1 MAVNESID
9 AVLSAFDDHLARTR
23 GTNEMVRLTYCRYAR
38 MFQQSVSVDG
48 VVDPSAIE
56 PAQVVKFGTTAASCY
71 RPATVRV
78 VVTTLRSLFRFLR
91 ATGRRTDRLEDAVP
105 AVVCGVRTSRGT

>member
-1 MAVNESID
+1 MMGTAPSRRSTTTPIRFATIPTLNEREQLMAVNESID

-56 PAQVVKFGTTAASCY
+56 PA
-71 RPATVRV
+71 
-78 VVTTLRSLFRFLR
+78 
-91 ATGRRTDRLEDAVP
+91 
-105 AVVCGVRTSRGT
+105 